1 MAISIR
7 ELFKINI
14 FKTIYLNIKYLG
26 FPGGVKLPIYVY
38 NNTLLSSCKG
48 KVVINGELNRGMIR
62 IGKSHLPIV
71 DPKSNRSIWKIDEGC
86 TVVFN
91 GRAYLNQGVKIS
103 IGSGGILEF
112 GDYVTI
118 TGRSEIVCNKHIRIG
133 NNCLISW
140 DVLFLDDDAHNIY
153 NKMGLLLNESKEII
167 VENNVWIGCRNTI
180 LKGTRIPHDSVIA
193 CGSIL
198 TKQFN
203 TPNTII
209 GGSGKEQRIISSN
222 ISWRR

>member
-1 MAISIR
+1 M
-7 ELFKINI
+7 
-14 FKTIYLNIKYLG
+14 
-26 FPGGVKLPIYVY
+26 GGVKCPIYIY

-48 KVVINGELNRGMIR
+48 KVVIKGKMSRGMIR

-103 IGSGGILEF
+103 VGSGGTLEF

-118 TGRSEIVCNKHIRIG
+118 TGRTEIIVNKRINIG

-140 DVLFLDDDAHNIY
+140 DVLFLDDDAHKIY
-153 NKMGLLLNESKEII
+153 NKDGILLNESKAIRIED
-167 VENNVWIGCRNTI
+167 NVWIGSRSTI
-180 LKGTRIPHDSVIA
+180 LKGTRIPHDCVIA
-193 CGSIL
+193 CGSII

-203 TPNTII
+203 TPYTII
-209 GGSGKEQRIISSN
+209 GGSGKHQRVITSDIY
-222 ISWRR
+222 WRRK

>member
-1 MAISIR
+1 MAFSIK
-7 ELFKINI
+7 ELFKISL
-14 FKTIYLNIKYLG
+14 FKTIYLNIRYLG
-26 FPGGVKLPIYVY
+26 LWGVKLPIYIY
-38 NNTLLSSCKG
+38 NDTLLSSCKG
-48 KVVINGELNRGMIR
+48 KVVIHGEMSRGMIR

-71 DPKSNRSIWKIDEGC
+71 DSQNNRSIWKIDEGC

-103 IGSGGILEF
+103 VGSGGILEF

-118 TGRSEIVCNKHIRIG
+118 TGRSEIVCNKYISIG

-140 DVLFLDDDAHNIY
+140 DVLFLDDDAHKIY
-153 NKMGLLLNESKEII
+153 NKDGVLLNESKAII
-167 VENNVWIGCRNTI
+167 IEDNVWIGCRNTI
-180 LKGTRIPHDSVIA
+180 LKGTRIPHDCVIA

-198 TKQFN
+198 TREFN

-209 GGSGKEQRIISSN
+209 GGSGKQQQIITSD
-222 ISWRR
+222 IYWERK

>member
-1 MAISIR
+1 M
-7 ELFKINI
+7 
-14 FKTIYLNIKYLG
+14 
-26 FPGGVKLPIYVY
+26 
-38 NNTLLSSCKG
+38 LSSCKG
-48 KVVINGELNRGMIR
+48 KVVINGEISRGMIR

-103 IGSGGILEF
+103 VGTGGILEF

-118 TGRSEIVCNKHIRIG
+118 TGRSEIVCNKRISIG

-140 DVLFLDDDAHNIY
+140 DVLFLDDDAHKIY
-153 NKMGLLLNESKEII
+153 DQSGALLNESQEITI
-167 VENNVWIGCRNTI
+167 ENNVWIGCRNTI
-180 LKGTRIPHDSVIA
+180 LKGTRIPHDCVVG

-203 TPNTII
+203 ISNTII
-209 GGSGKEQRIISSN
+209 GGNGKNQQVLKSGIY
-222 ISWRR
+222 WRRK